1 MTCPPSTIARTS
13 SPAAPHVQSV
23 AARGNGRGVVA
34 THGHVSDRDR
44 LQRLHTRGRA
54 AAATVAQAEPATAV
68 AAPRVQVAHLVNH
81 RSAVVPSRD
90 VDEAL
95 ATRVR
100 HSNPIKSQ
108 CYGTTEMTTSLVP
121 RTPARWS
128 MVIVTHGAVTS
139 TTKCDLQAVV
149 PPDALAGMH

>member
-1 MTCPPSTIARTS
+1 MTCTPRTIAHTS
-13 SPAAPHVQSV
+13 SSAAPHVQSV

-54 AAATVAQAEPATAV
+54 AAAAVAQAEPATAV
-68 AAPRVQVAHLVNH
+68 AAPRVQVADLVNH

-95 ATRVR
+95 ATE
-100 HSNPIKSQ
+100 SDTTTKSSHR
-108 CYGTTEMTTSLVP
+108 TTETTTSPTP
-121 RTPARWS
+121 RATANRAVDCP
-128 MVIVTHGAVTS
+128 GA
-139 TTKCDLQAVV
+139 
-149 PPDALAGMH
+149 AL